1 VTIAI
6 LTPVFVQVALTFG
19 LLFWMGSLRIRA
31 LRERKLHVRDIAL
44 GEPNWPQQATQ
55 IQRAYEN
62 QFELPVLFYVLV
74 ALALAT
80 GRVTAVLVVLSSAFV
95 IARLAHAFIHTTSN
109 AVPLRFSAYCV
120 GLALLVAMWL
130 WFLLL
135 VVSR

>member
-6 LTPVFVQVALTFG
+6 LAPVFVQVALTFG

-31 LRERKLHVRDIAL
+31 LQEQRLHISDIAL
-44 GEPNWPQQATQ
+44 GEPNWPQRATQ

-80 GRVTAVLVVLSSAFV
+80 GRVTEALVVLASAFV
-95 IARLAHAFIHTTSN
+95 VARLAHAFIHTTSN
-109 AVPLRFSAYCV
+109 AVPARFWAYCV
-120 GLALLVAMWL
+120 GVALLVAMWL
-130 WFLLL
+130 WFLWRM
-135 VVSR
+135 VWA

>member
-1 VTIAI
+1 MTIAI
-6 LTPVFVQVALTFG
+6 LAPVFVQVALTFG
-19 LLFWMGSLRIRA
+19 LLFWMGSLRICA
-31 LRERKLHVRDIAL
+31 LQERRLRIRDIAL
-44 GEPNWPQQATQ
+44 GEPNWPQRAIQ

-80 GRVTAVLVVLSSAFV
+80 SRVTAALVVLSAAFV
-95 IARLAHAFIHTTSN
+95 AARLAHAFIHTTSN
-109 AVPLRFSAYCV
+109 AVPLRFWAYCV
-120 GLALLVAMWL
+120 GLALLLAMWA

>member
-1 VTIAI
+1 MTIAI